1 MNLILYSMKKANPNP
16 DKYGMMILSISR
28 KEIES
33 FDHIN
38 VLRFLESVKTKAKQY
53 ESKFNILV
61 TGFDDDGREL
71 YEIEELRHYFDFL
84 DRCFPYWF
92 YFLIKTLPPKYSPIN
107 LLIALVVP
115 IESVVQ
121 NHSKIKHIE
130 FNGPKLQQ
138 FISIHFDYLNELSD
152 ELGLPE
158 SENLRISKEVMANI
172 APGMNF

>member
-1 MNLILYSMKKANPNP
+1 
-16 DKYGMMILSISR
+16 MMILSISR

-38 VLRFLESVKTKAKQY
+38 VLHFLEDVKTKAKQH
-53 ESKFNILV
+53 EGKFNILV

-71 YEIEELRHYFDFL
+71 HEIEEVRRYFDFL

-92 YFLIKTLPPKYSPIN
+92 YFLIKTLPPNYSPIK
-107 LLIALVVP
+107 LLMALVVP
-115 IESVVQ
+115 FESVVQ
-121 NHSKIKHIE
+121 HNAKMKSIE

-138 FISIHFDYLNELSD
+138 FMRIHFDYLNELSD

-172 APGMNF
+172 APGMN